1 MTDQHPPN
9 TLFEYHLGI
18 VNDVFMNSG
27 LSPLNSIVIARQ
39 RIADEGLDNREIGRV
54 LLASFYADVEEL
66 NLRGVI
72 ELL

>member
-1 MTDQHPPN
+1 MTDQPN
-9 TLFEYHLGI
+9 TLFEYHVG
-18 VNDVFMNSG
+18 VVDDVFINSG

-39 RIADEGLDNREIGRV
+39 RLADEGLSNQAIGRV

>member
-1 MTDQHPPN
+1 MTDQQPT
-9 TLFEYHLGI
+9 TLFEYHVG
-18 VNDVFMNSG
+18 VVDDVFINSG

-39 RIADEGLDNREIGRV
+39 RIADEGLNNQEIGRV
-54 LLASFYADVEEL
+54 LLASLYADVEEL